1 MDGDETRYLLLA
13 RGEFERGFFTIQ
25 DPQKPELVISL
36 DIRSS
41 REPEI
46 KVTCDGS
53 KPIIRL
59 NVLLDGDLL
68 AVQSGI
74 DYEKPEHKE
83 LLEQAFRQ
91 IVKDGIEKLINKCK
105 DLNTDALL
113 FGDYAVKNF
122 LTIND
127 WESYDWNN
135 RFKEADI
142 TVNVEFAIRRT
153 GTQAKN

>member
-1 MDGDETRYLLLA
+1 
-13 RGEFERGFFTIQ
+13 
-25 DPQKPELVISL
+25 
-36 DIRSS
+36 
-41 REPEI
+41 
-46 KVTCDGS
+46 
-53 KPIIRL
+53 
-59 NVLLDGDLL
+59 
-68 AVQSGI
+68 
-74 DYEKPEHKE
+74 
-83 LLEQAFRQ
+83 LEQAFRQ